1 MIYNGYFIT
10 ELLVQD
16 IQEHHSD
23 PVNNVNTIIYGV
35 TSGSLRE
42 ISSVLGNALK
52 PYLDRQGLFA
62 AKFFESPMN
71 KIKDSSKETTIIC
84 IGSGYSAIR
93 PFLQYRK

>member
-1 MIYNGYFIT
+1 M
-10 ELLVQD
+10 
-16 IQEHHSD
+16 
-23 PVNNVNTIIYGV
+23 

-62 AKFFESPMN
+62 AKFIESPIN
-71 KIKDSSKETTIIC
+71 KVKDSTKEITVIR

-93 PFLQYRK
+93 PFLQYRKQRSCPSKVNMIISLRHRDDIGFMRNGLETL